1 MSGKFS
7 PPALLLAVLLVS
19 PGSIRSEITNAGE
32 YPPVPEEPPFKLYWP
47 DIGLVGL
54 AMGMQSVALERYTGM
69 EPATSDMLV
78 KEELSR
84 TDRWAA
90 GNYSEGAALA
100 SDIIILPGVALPLV
114 LSAWD
119 AWRSGSGID
128 QLFTETMIYAEAM
141 ALSSSLNLFVRS
153 FRFHPRPL
161 VYGSD
166 APESEKRKGEAS
178 GSFYSGHANGAFVAA
193 TYLAYTYPLRHPEF
207 RHKGLLW
214 AGALGTAAT
223 VAGLRVAAGKHFPS
237 DVVVGAA
244 AGAFFGWALPRLHL
258 ADGGGRR
265 VELRL
270 IPIEEGVRTLLV
282 ARF

>member
-1 MSGKFS
+1 MPRTVS
-7 PPALLLAVLLVS
+7 PSTLLLAVLLAS
-19 PGSIRSEITNAGE
+19 PGALLSGTFEPDDSPLAT
-32 YPPVPEEPPFKLYWP
+32 EPPRFRLGMA
-47 DIGLVGL
+47 DLGLVGL
-54 AMGMQSVALERYTGM
+54 SIGLQNLAQIRYTGM

-78 KEELSR
+78 REELSR

-90 GNYSEGAALA
+90 GNYSEQAAVL
-100 SDIIILPGVALPLV
+100 SDLIIVPGVALPMV

-119 AWRSGSGID
+119 AWRSQSGID
-128 QLFTETMIYAEAM
+128 QVFTETVIYAEAL
-141 ALSSSLNLFVRS
+141 ALSSSLNLVVRS
-153 FRFHPRPL
+153 MRIHPRPL

-178 GSFYSGHANGAFVAA
+178 GSFYSGHANGAFLAA

-207 RHKGLLW
+207 RHKELLW

-244 AGAFFGWALPRLHL
+244 AGAFFGWAFPRMHL
-258 ADGGGRR
+258 IGEGGRK
-265 VELRL
+265 VQLRL
-270 IPIEEGVRTLLV
+270 LPIEEGVQSILV

>member
-1 MSGKFS
+1 MIRSFS

-19 PGSIRSEITNAGE
+19 PVAIRSEIPIPRDFGPASDSR
-32 YPPVPEEPPFKLYWP
+32 PFRLYWP

-54 AMGMQSVALERYTGM
+54 AVGVQGIALERYTQM
-69 EPATSDMLV
+69 EPATSDMLALGD
-78 KEELSR
+78 LSR
-84 TDRWAA
+84 ADRWAA
-90 GNYSEGAALA
+90 GNYSRGAALA
-100 SDIIILPGVALPLV
+100 SDVILLPGVALPLA

-119 AWRSGSGID
+119 AWKSGSGID
-128 QLFTETMIYAEAM
+128 QVFTETLIYVEAM
-141 ALSSSLNLFVRS
+141 ALSSSLNLIVRS

-207 RHKGLLW
+207 RHKELLW

-244 AGAFFGWALPRLHL
+244 AGAFFGWALPRMHL
-258 ADGGGRR
+258 AGGSDRR
-265 VELRL
+265 VEMRL
-270 IPIEEGVRTLLV
+270 IPIEEGVRTDIV